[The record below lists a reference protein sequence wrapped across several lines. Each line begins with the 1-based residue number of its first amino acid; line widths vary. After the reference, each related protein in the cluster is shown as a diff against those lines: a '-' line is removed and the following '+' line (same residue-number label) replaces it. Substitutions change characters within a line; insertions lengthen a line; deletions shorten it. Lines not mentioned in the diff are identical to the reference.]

1 MNLKLKLKQ
10 KIENKEIL
18 SDFPLCDLN
27 KGAKCV
33 KWKNE
38 NKKIYLEDLRK
49 KYGVI
54 YK

>member
-18 SDFPLCDLN
+18 SAFALCDLN

-38 NKKIYLEDLRK
+38 NKKYIVKIYLT
-49 KYGVI
+49 KYGII